1 MRGARIVPRL
11 ARSAAIGAP
20 AILDPGEGQRS
31 IAMTS
36 LIHRSITT
44 HTRSVRVRL
53 QAVCLAITLA
63 GLLLA
68 GVTGVAAQESDRQ
81 VGLID
86 IDGAISPVMATY
98 VGRGIDRSAERGDRA
113 VILRMDTP
121 GGLSSAMDDI
131 VSDILAAPIPVI
143 VYVAPEGARAG
154 SAGVYI
160 TYAAHVAAM
169 APATNIGSATPVQ
182 LGGESD
188 GGEETAMDRK
198 VVNDAAAKI
207 RGLAEQRGR
216 NAEWAE
222 SAVRDA
228 ENITAGEAVELNVI
242 NFVAGDLNSLLEQA
256 DGLEVVVRG
265 EPVVLETAGAT
276 VSEIDMSFF
285 EQLLQ
290 VITDPNIA
298 FVLVSL
304 GTLALVFE
312 IANPGGIG
320 PGAVGGIMLV
330 TGFYALGTL
339 DTNWAGLA
347 LMGLAFLLFVIDVFV
362 PTHGIL
368 TISGIVSFLFG
379 GLLLSNTRNDDV
391 LAVSQV
397 VIFTVTAMMG
407 LFFLFIAGTL
417 WRSRGRPPATG
428 ESTLHGA
435 IAVVRTPLEPDG
447 MVFLHG
453 ETWQATSS
461 AGPVARGGQVRVT
474 AVDGLHLTVTPLS
487 VEAGMSPP
495 GAFGGVPG

>member
-1 MRGARIVPRL
+1 MPSPTHRNDSTCTRRHRIVLR
-11 ARSAAIGAP
+11 AVFTAI
-20 AILDPGEGQRS
+20 
-31 IAMTS
+31 
-36 LIHRSITT
+36 
-44 HTRSVRVRL
+44 V
-53 QAVCLAITLA
+53 LA
-63 GLLLA
+63 GLVLA
-68 GVTGVAAQESDRQ
+68 GVAGAGAQSTDRQ

-86 IDGAISPVMATY
+86 IDGTITPVMATY
-98 VGRGIDRSAERGDRA
+98 VGRGIDRSADRGDSA
-113 VILRMDTP
+113 VILRVDTP

-131 VSDILAAPIPVI
+131 VSDILASSIPVI

-182 LGGESD
+182 LGEDS

-228 ENITAGEAVELNVI
+228 ANITAGEAVELNVI
-242 NFVAGDLNSLLEQA
+242 DFVAGNVDDVLAQA
-256 DGLEVVVRG
+256 DGLEVTVRG
-265 EPVVLETAGAT
+265 QQVTVETAGAT
-276 VSEIDMSFF
+276 VSEIEMSFF

-368 TISGIVSFLFG
+368 TISGIVAFLFG
-379 GLLLSNTRNDDV
+379 GLLLSNTRNDEV
-391 LAVSQV
+391 LAVSRT
-397 VIFTVTAMMG
+397 VIFTVTALMG
-407 LFFLFIAGTL
+407 LFFLAVAGTL

-428 ESTLHGA
+428 ESTLVGA
-435 IAVVRTPLEPDG
+435 IAVVRHPLDPEG
-447 MVFLHG
+447 MVFLQG
-453 ETWQATSS
+453 ELWQATSTD
-461 AGPVARGGQVRVT
+461 GTVGRGEMVRVLS
-474 AVDGLHLTVTPLS
+474 VDGLRLMVTPVT
-487 VEAGMSPP
+487 VEAGFPP
-495 GAFGGVPG
+495 DALGGVPG

>member
-1 MRGARIVPRL
+1 
-11 ARSAAIGAP
+11 
-20 AILDPGEGQRS
+20 
-31 IAMTS
+31 MTS
-36 LIHRSITT
+36 PTHRTDS
-44 HTRSVRVRL
+44 TRIPLYRVL
-53 QAVCLAITLA
+53 WHAVATAIVLA

-68 GVTGVAAQESDRQ
+68 GIAGVAAQDVGRQ
-81 VGLID
+81 VGLLD
-86 IDGAISPVMATY
+86 VDGTISPVMATY
-98 VGRGIDRSAERGDRA
+98 VGRGIDRSAERGDSA
-113 VILRMDTP
+113 VILRVDTP

-131 VSDILAAPIPVI
+131 VSDILASPIPVI

-188 GGEETAMDRK
+188 DGEETAMDRK
-198 VVNDAAAKI
+198 VVNDAAAKL

-228 ENITAGEAVELNVI
+228 ENITAREAVDLNVI
-242 NFVAGDLNSLLEQA
+242 DFVADDLDGVLAQA

-265 EPVVLETAGAT
+265 GPVTVETAGAT

-368 TISGIVSFLFG
+368 TISGIVAFLFG
-379 GLLLSNTRNDDV
+379 GLLLSNTRNDEV

-407 LFFLFIAGTL
+407 LFFLLIAGTL

-428 ESTLHGA
+428 ESALHGA
-435 IAVVRTPLEPDG
+435 IAIVRTPLEPDG

-453 ETWQATSS
+453 ETWQATST
-461 AGPVARGGQVRVT
+461 AGPVTRGAQVRVL
-474 AVDGLHLTVTPLS
+474 AVDGLHLTVVPLTI
-487 VEAGMSPP
+487 EAGMPPP
-495 GAFGGVPG
+495 GTLGGVPG

>member
-1 MRGARIVPRL
+1 VVLRAL
-11 ARSAAIGAP
+11 FSA
-20 AILDPGEGQRS
+20 
-31 IAMTS
+31 
-36 LIHRSITT
+36 
-44 HTRSVRVRL
+44 VV
-53 QAVCLAITLA
+53 LA
-63 GLLLA
+63 GLVLGGIASA
-68 GVTGVAAQESDRQ
+68 GAQQSSRQ
-81 VGLID
+81 VGLVD
-86 IDGAISPVMATY
+86 IDGTITPVMATY
-98 VGRGIDRSAERGDRA
+98 AGRGIARSAERGDSA
-113 VILRMDTP
+113 VILRVDTP

-131 VSDILAAPIPVI
+131 VSDILGSPIPVI
-143 VYVAPEGARAG
+143 VYVGPEGARAG

-182 LGGESD
+182 IGEEAD
-188 GGEETAMDRK
+188 DGEETAMDRK
-198 VVNDAAAKI
+198 IINDAAAKI

-228 ENITAGEAVELNVI
+228 ANITASEAVELNVV
-242 NFVAGDLNSLLEQA
+242 NFVARDIDEALAQA
-256 DGLEVVVRG
+256 DGLEVNVRG
-265 EPVVLETAGAT
+265 EQVTVETAGAT

-368 TISGIVSFLFG
+368 TISGIVAFLFG
-379 GLLLSNTRNDDV
+379 GLLLSNTRNDEV
-391 LAVSQV
+391 LAVSRT
-397 VIFTVTAMMG
+397 VIFTVTALMG
-407 LFFLFIAGTL
+407 LFFLFVAGTL

-428 ESTLHGA
+428 ESTLVGA
-435 IAVVRTPLEPDG
+435 IAVVRRPLDPDG

-453 ETWQATSS
+453 ELWQATSS
-461 AGPVARGGQVRVT
+461 GGTVGRGEMVRVLS
-474 AVDGLHLTVTPLS
+474 VDGLHLTVTP
-487 VEAGMSPP
+487 VTIEAGLPP
-495 GAFGGVPG
+495 DALGGVPG

>member
-1 MRGARIVPRL
+1 
-11 ARSAAIGAP
+11 
-20 AILDPGEGQRS
+20 
-31 IAMTS
+31 MTS
-36 LIHRSITT
+36 PTHRTDSTCIW
-44 HTRSVRVRL
+44 RDRVVWRVAFTAL
-53 QAVCLAITLA
+53 VLA
-63 GLLLA
+63 GLVLS
-68 GVTGVAAQESDRQ
+68 GVAGAGAQQSSRQ

-86 IDGAISPVMATY
+86 IDGTITPVMATY
-98 VGRGIDRSAERGDRA
+98 VGRGIERSAERGDSA

-131 VSDILAAPIPVI
+131 VSDILASSIPVI
-143 VYVAPEGARAG
+143 VYVAPEGARAA

-182 LGGESD
+182 LGEDSEGD
-188 GGEETAMDRK
+188 EETAMDRK

-228 ENITAGEAVELNVI
+228 ANITATEAVDLNVI
-242 NFVAGDLNSLLEQA
+242 DFVANDIDSVLAQS
-256 DGLEVVVRG
+256 DGLEVTVRG
-265 EPVVLETAGAT
+265 QQVSVETAGAT
-276 VSEIDMSFF
+276 VAEIDMSFF

-304 GTLALVFE
+304 GTLALIFE

-368 TISGIVSFLFG
+368 TISGIVAFLFG
-379 GLLLSNTRNDDV
+379 GLLLSNTRNDEV
-391 LAVSQV
+391 LAVSQT
-397 VIFTVTAMMG
+397 VIFTVTALMG
-407 LFFLFIAGTL
+407 VFFLFVAGTV
-417 WRSRGRPPATG
+417 WRTRGQPPATG
-428 ESTLHGA
+428 ESTLVGA
-435 IAVVRTPLEPDG
+435 TAVVRQPLDPDG
-447 MVFLHG
+447 MVFLQG
-453 ETWQATSS
+453 ELWQATSS
-461 AGPVARGGQVRVT
+461 GGKVARGEMVRVLD
-474 AVDGLHLTVTPLS
+474 VDGLRLTVVPVTI
-487 VEAGMSPP
+487 EAGLPP
-495 GAFGGVPG
+495 DALGGVPG

>member
-1 MRGARIVPRL
+1 MTSPAHATSLVHNRWHLIVPR
-11 ARSAAIGAP
+11 AVIS
-20 AILDPGEGQRS
+20 AIL
-31 IAMTS
+31 M
-36 LIHRSITT
+36 
-44 HTRSVRVRL
+44 
-53 QAVCLAITLA
+53 A

-68 GVTGVAAQESDRQ
+68 GITNVGAQDTGRQ
-81 VGLID
+81 VGLLD
-86 IDGAISPVMATY
+86 VDGTITPVMATY
-98 VGRGIDRSAERGDRA
+98 IGRGIERSAERGDSA

-121 GGLSSAMDDI
+121 GGLSSSMDDI
-131 VSDILAAPIPVI
+131 ISDILASPIPVI

-188 GGEETAMDRK
+188 DDGESAMDRK
-198 VVNDAAAKI
+198 IVNDAAAKI

-222 SAVRDA
+222 AAVRDA
-228 ENITAGEAVELNVI
+228 ENVTASEALELNVI
-242 NFVAGDLNSLLEQA
+242 DFITGDLDGVLAQA

-265 EPVVLETAGAT
+265 KTVAVETAGAT
-276 VSEIDMSFF
+276 VSEIEMSFF

-312 IANPGGIG
+312 IANPGSIG

-347 LMGLAFLLFVIDVFV
+347 LMALALLLFVIDVFV

-368 TISGIVSFLFG
+368 TISGIVAFLFG

-428 ESTLHGA
+428 ESTLIGA
-435 IAVVRTPLEPDG
+435 VAVARSPLDPDG
-447 MVFLHG
+447 MVYLHG
-453 ETWQATSS
+453 ELWQATSS
-461 AGPVARGGQVRVT
+461 GAPVARGEQVRVL
-474 AVDGLHLTVTPLS
+474 AVDGLRLS
-487 VEAGMSPP
+487 VAPIAAEAEWPP
-495 GAFGGVPG
+495 PEAFGSVPG

>member
-1 MRGARIVPRL
+1 MPSLTRGTGSPRIRQSRIFWRAL
-11 ARSAAIGAP
+11 TSAI
-20 AILDPGEGQRS
+20 
-31 IAMTS
+31 M
-36 LIHRSITT
+36 
-44 HTRSVRVRL
+44 
-53 QAVCLAITLA
+53 LA
-63 GLLLA
+63 GLLL
-68 GVTGVAAQESDRQ
+68 TGISSVGAQEANRQ
-81 VGLID
+81 VGLLD
-86 IDGAISPVMATY
+86 VDGTITPVMATY
-98 VGRGIDRSAERGDRA
+98 IGRGIERSAERGDSA

-131 VSDILAAPIPVI
+131 ISDILASPIPVI

-160 TYAAHVAAM
+160 TYAAHIAAM

-188 GGEETAMDRK
+188 NEETAMDRK

-222 SAVRDA
+222 AAVRDA
-228 ENITAGEAVELNVI
+228 ENITASEAVELNVI
-242 NFVAGDLNSLLEQA
+242 DFIAGDVDDVLAQA
-256 DGLEVVVRG
+256 DGHEVVVRG
-265 EPVVLETAGAT
+265 ETVIVETAGAT
-276 VSEIDMSFF
+276 ISEIEMSFF
-285 EQLLQ
+285 ERLLQ
-290 VITDPNIA
+290 VIIDPNIA

-368 TISGIVSFLFG
+368 TISGIVAFLFG
-379 GLLLSNTRNDDV
+379 GLLLSNTRNDEV
-391 LAVSQV
+391 LAVSRI
-397 VIFTVTAMMG
+397 VIFTVTALMG
-407 LFFLFIAGTL
+407 LFFLFVVGTI

-428 ESTLHGA
+428 ESTLVGA
-435 IAVVRTPLEPDG
+435 IAVVRTPLDPSG
-447 MVFLHG
+447 MVFLQG
-453 ETWQATSS
+453 ELWQATASS
-461 AGPVARGGQVRVT
+461 GPVARGELVRVLT
-474 AVDGLHLTVTPLS
+474 VDGLHLTVAPVT
-487 VEAGMSPP
+487 VEASLPP
-495 GAFGGVPG
+495 DALGGVPG

>member
-1 MRGARIVPRL
+1 MPSLTRGTGSPRIRQSRIFWRAL
-11 ARSAAIGAP
+11 TSAI
-20 AILDPGEGQRS
+20 
-31 IAMTS
+31 M
-36 LIHRSITT
+36 
-44 HTRSVRVRL
+44 
-53 QAVCLAITLA
+53 LA
-63 GLLLA
+63 GLLL
-68 GVTGVAAQESDRQ
+68 TGISSVGAQEANRQ
-81 VGLID
+81 VGLLEV
-86 IDGAISPVMATY
+86 DGTITPVMATY
-98 VGRGIDRSAERGDRA
+98 IGRGIERSAERGDSA

-131 VSDILAAPIPVI
+131 ISDILASPIPVI

-160 TYAAHVAAM
+160 TYAAHIAAM

-188 GGEETAMDRK
+188 DEETAMDRK

-222 SAVRDA
+222 AAVRDA
-228 ENITAGEAVELNVI
+228 ENITASEAVELNVI
-242 NFVAGDLNSLLEQA
+242 DFIAGDVDDVLAQA
-256 DGLEVVVRG
+256 DGHEVVVRG
-265 EPVVLETAGAT
+265 ETVIVETAGAT
-276 VSEIDMSFF
+276 ISEIEMSFF
-285 EQLLQ
+285 ERLLQ
-290 VITDPNIA
+290 VIIDPNIA

-368 TISGIVSFLFG
+368 TISGIVAFLFG
-379 GLLLSNTRNDDV
+379 GLLLSNTRNDEV
-391 LAVSQV
+391 LAVSRI
-397 VIFTVTAMMG
+397 VIFTVTALMG
-407 LFFLFIAGTL
+407 LFFLFVVGTI

-428 ESTLHGA
+428 ESTLVGA
-435 IAVVRTPLEPDG
+435 IAVVRTPLDPSG
-447 MVFLHG
+447 MVFLQG
-453 ETWQATSS
+453 ELWQATASS
-461 AGPVARGGQVRVT
+461 GPVARGELVRVLT
-474 AVDGLHLTVTPLS
+474 VDGLHLTVAPVT
-487 VEAGMSPP
+487 VEASLPP
-495 GAFGGVPG
+495 DALGGVPG

>member
-1 MRGARIVPRL
+1 
-11 ARSAAIGAP
+11 
-20 AILDPGEGQRS
+20 
-31 IAMTS
+31 MTS
-36 LIHRSITT
+36 PTHRKSSTCIRR
-44 HTRSVRVRL
+44 HHSVWRVIYT
-53 QAVCLAITLA
+53 AVVVA
-63 GLLLA
+63 GLMLA
-68 GVTGVAAQESDRQ
+68 GVAGAGAQQSDRQ
-81 VGLID
+81 VGLLD
-86 IDGAISPVMATY
+86 VDGTITPVMATY
-98 VGRGIDRSAERGDRA
+98 VGRGIERSAERGDSA

-131 VSDILAAPIPVI
+131 VSDILASSIPVI

-160 TYAAHVAAM
+160 TYAAHIAAM

-182 LGGESD
+182 LGDDSD
-188 GGEETAMDRK
+188 DGEETAMDRK

-228 ENITAGEAVELNVI
+228 ANITAGEAVDLNVI
-242 NFVAGDLNSLLEQA
+242 DFVAGDVGDVLAQA
-256 DGLEVVVRG
+256 DGLEVSVRG
-265 EPVVLETAGAT
+265 EQVTAETAGAT

-347 LMGLAFLLFVIDVFV
+347 LMALALLLFVIDVFV

-368 TISGIVSFLFG
+368 TISGIVAFLFG

-397 VIFTVTAMMG
+397 VIFTVTALMG
-407 LFFLFIAGTL
+407 LFFLFVVGSV
-417 WRSRGRPPATG
+417 WRTRGRPPATG
-428 ESTLHGA
+428 ESTLVGA
-435 IAVVRTPLEPDG
+435 IAVVRTPLEPNG
-447 MVFLHG
+447 MVFLQG
-453 ETWQATSS
+453 ELWQATASS
-461 AGPVARGGQVRVT
+461 GPVARGQLVRVLN
-474 AVDGLHLTVTPLS
+474 VDGLHLTVTPVT
-487 VEAGMSPP
+487 VEAGLPP
-495 GAFGGVPG
+495 DALGGVTG

>member
-1 MRGARIVPRL
+1 MLSPTHRRDSTRIRL
-11 ARSAAIGAP
+11 NRNLWRAFASAI
-20 AILDPGEGQRS
+20 
-31 IAMTS
+31 M
-36 LIHRSITT
+36 
-44 HTRSVRVRL
+44 
-53 QAVCLAITLA
+53 LA

-68 GVTGVAAQESDRQ
+68 GIAGAGAQQTTRQ
-81 VGLID
+81 VGLLD
-86 IDGAISPVMATY
+86 IDGTITPVMATY
-98 VGRGIDRSAERGDRA
+98 VGRGIQRSAERGDSA

-131 VSDILAAPIPVI
+131 VSDILASPIPVI
-143 VYVAPEGARAG
+143 VYVAPEGSRAA

-188 GGEETAMDRK
+188 DGEETAMDRK

-222 SAVRDA
+222 AAVRDA
-228 ENITAGEAVELNVI
+228 DNITSREAVELNVI
-242 NFVAGDLNSLLEQA
+242 DFVAGNIDDLLAQA
-256 DGLEVVVRG
+256 DGREVVVRG
-265 EPVVLETAGAT
+265 EPVKVETAGAT

-304 GTLALVFE
+304 GTLALIFE
-312 IANPGGIG
+312 LANPGGIG

-330 TGFYALGTL
+330 IGFYALGTL

-368 TISGIVSFLFG
+368 TISGVVAFLFG

-391 LAVSQV
+391 LEVSRV
-397 VIFTVTAMMG
+397 VIFTVTALMAV
-407 LFFLFIAGTL
+407 FFLFVASSI
-417 WRSRGRPPATG
+417 WRTRGQPPATG
-428 ESTLHGA
+428 EDTLRGT

-447 MVFLHG
+447 MVFVYG
-453 ETWQATSS
+453 ELWQATSS
-461 AGPVARGGQVRVT
+461 GGPIAPGEHVRVLS
-474 AVDGLHLTVTPLS
+474 VDGLRLTVAPVS
-487 VEAGMSPP
+487 VEAGLPP
-495 GAFGGVPG
+495 DALGGVPG

>member
-1 MRGARIVPRL
+1 MFSATHMQDSTRTWRHRIVLR
-11 ARSAAIGAP
+11 
-20 AILDPGEGQRS
+20 
-31 IAMTS
+31 
-36 LIHRSITT
+36 
-44 HTRSVRVRL
+44 
-53 QAVCLAITLA
+53 AVVTVIVLA
-63 GLLLA
+63 GLVLA
-68 GVTGVAAQESDRQ
+68 GVGGAGAQSTESQ

-86 IDGAISPVMATY
+86 IDGTITPVMATY
-98 VGRGIDRSAERGDRA
+98 VGRGIDRSADRGDSV

-131 VSDILAAPIPVI
+131 VSDILASPIPVI
-143 VYVAPEGARAG
+143 VYVAPEGARAA

-182 LGGESD
+182 LGEDSD
-188 GGEETAMDRK
+188 GGEETTMDRK
-198 VVNDAAAKI
+198 IINDAAAKI

-216 NAEWAE
+216 NADWAE

-228 ENITAGEAVELNVI
+228 ENITANQAVELNVVD
-242 NFVAGDLNSLLEQA
+242 FVAGNVDDVLAQA
-256 DGLEVVVRG
+256 DGLKVTVRG
-265 EPVVLETAGAT
+265 EQVTVETAGAT

-312 IANPGGIG
+312 LANPGGIG

-368 TISGIVSFLFG
+368 TISGIVAFLFG
-379 GLLLSNTRNDDV
+379 GLLLSNTRNDEV
-391 LAVSQV
+391 LAVSRTL
-397 VIFTVTAMMG
+397 IFTITALMG
-407 LFFLFIAGTL
+407 VFFLAIAGTL
-417 WRSRGRPPATG
+417 LRSRGRPPATG
-428 ESTLHGA
+428 ESALVGA
-435 IAVVRTPLEPDG
+435 FAVVRRPLDPDG
-447 MVFLHG
+447 MVFLQG
-453 ETWQATSS
+453 ELWQATSTG
-461 AGPVARGGQVRVT
+461 GPVGRGGMVRVLG
-474 AVDGLHLTVTPLS
+474 VDGLRLTVTP
-487 VEAGMSPP
+487 VTIEASLPP
-495 GAFGGVPG
+495 DALGGVPG

>member
-1 MRGARIVPRL
+1 
-11 ARSAAIGAP
+11 
-20 AILDPGEGQRS
+20 
-31 IAMTS
+31 MTS
-36 LIHRSITT
+36 PTHRAGS
-44 HTRSVRVRL
+44 TRTRRL
-53 QAVCLAITLA
+53 HIVWRAFLSSCVLA
-63 GLLLA
+63 GLIFA
-68 GVTGVAAQESDRQ
+68 GVSGAGAQSSNRQ

-86 IDGAISPVMATY
+86 IDGTITPVMATY
-98 VGRGIDRSAERGDRA
+98 VGRGIERSTERGDSA

-131 VSDILAAPIPVI
+131 VSDILASSIPVI

-160 TYAAHVAAM
+160 TYAAHVASM

-182 LGGESD
+182 LGEESED
-188 GGEETAMDRK
+188 GEETAMDRK
-198 VVNDAAAKI
+198 IVNDAAAKI

-228 ENITAGEAVELNVI
+228 ANITAGEAVELNVI
-242 NFVAGDLNSLLEQA
+242 DFVADDVDDVLAQA
-256 DGLEVVVRG
+256 DGLEVTVRG
-265 EPVVLETAGAT
+265 ETIAVETAGAT

-312 IANPGGIG
+312 LANPGGIG
-320 PGAVGGIMLV
+320 PGAVGAIMLV

-368 TISGIVSFLFG
+368 TISGIVAFLFG

-391 LAVSQV
+391 LVISQT
-397 VIFTVTAMMG
+397 VIFTVTAVMG
-407 LFFLFIAGTL
+407 LFFLFIAGTM
-417 WRSRGRPPATG
+417 WRSRGLPPATG
-428 ESTLHGA
+428 ESTLVGA
-435 IAVVRTPLEPDG
+435 VAVVRRPLDPDG
-447 MVFLHG
+447 MVFVQG
-453 ETWQATSS
+453 ELWQATSS
-461 AGPVARGGQVRVT
+461 GGNVGRGEFVRVLS
-474 AVDGLHLTVTPLS
+474 VDGLHLMVAPVT
-487 VEAGMSPP
+487 VEASLPP
-495 GAFGGVPG
+495 DALGGVSV

>member
-1 MRGARIVPRL
+1 MTSPAHRTGSTRFWTHRILWRV
-11 ARSAAIGAP
+11 AFS
-20 AILDPGEGQRS
+20 AIL
-31 IAMTS
+31 
-36 LIHRSITT
+36 
-44 HTRSVRVRL
+44 
-53 QAVCLAITLA
+53 LA

-68 GVTGVAAQESDRQ
+68 GIASVAAQDTGRQ
-81 VGLID
+81 VGLLD
-86 IDGAISPVMATY
+86 VDGTITPVMATY
-98 VGRGIDRSAERGDRA
+98 AGRGIERSAERGDSA

-131 VSDILAAPIPVI
+131 INDILASPIPVI

-182 LGGESD
+182 LGDESD
-188 GGEETAMDRK
+188 DGEETAMDRK
-198 VVNDAAAKI
+198 IVNDAAAKI

-228 ENITAGEAVELNVI
+228 ENITANEAAELNVI
-242 NFVAGDLNSLLEQA
+242 DFVAGDVDDVLAQA

-265 EPVVLETAGAT
+265 EPVTVETAGAT

-347 LMGLAFLLFVIDVFV
+347 MMGLAFLLFVIDVFV

-368 TISGIVSFLFG
+368 TISGIVAFLFG

-391 LAVSQV
+391 LAVSQI
-397 VIFTVTAMMG
+397 VIFTVAALMAV
-407 LFFLFIAGTL
+407 FFLFVAGSV
-417 WRSRGRPPATG
+417 WRTRGRPPASG
-428 ESTLHGA
+428 ENTIVGA
-435 IAVVRTPLEPDG
+435 IADVRRQLDPDG
-447 MVFLHG
+447 MVFLQG
-453 ETWQATSS
+453 ELWQATSS
-461 AGPVARGGQVRVT
+461 GGIVARGELVRVQRI
-474 AVDGLHLTVTPLS
+474 DGLRLTVMPLAA
-487 VEAGMSPP
+487 EAGLPPP
-495 GAFGGVPG
+495 GGFGGVPG

>member
-1 MRGARIVPRL
+1 LRAVFTAIV
-11 ARSAAIGAP
+11 
-20 AILDPGEGQRS
+20 
-31 IAMTS
+31 
-36 LIHRSITT
+36 
-44 HTRSVRVRL
+44 
-53 QAVCLAITLA
+53 LA
-63 GLLLA
+63 GLVLA
-68 GVTGVAAQESDRQ
+68 GVAGAGAQTSGRQ

-86 IDGAISPVMATY
+86 IDGTITPVMATY
-98 VGRGIDRSAERGDRA
+98 VGRGIDRSADRGDSA

-131 VSDILAAPIPVI
+131 VSDILASSIPVI
-143 VYVAPEGARAG
+143 VYVAPEGARAA

-182 LGGESD
+182 LGEDSD

-198 VVNDAAAKI
+198 IVNDAAAKI
-207 RGLAEQRGR
+207 RSLAEQRER
-216 NAEWAE
+216 NVEWAE

-228 ENITAGEAVELNVI
+228 ANITASEAVELNVVD
-242 NFVAGDLNSLLEQA
+242 FVAGNIDDVLAQA
-256 DGLEVVVRG
+256 DGREVTVRG
-265 EPVVLETAGAT
+265 EQVTVETAGAT

-368 TISGIVSFLFG
+368 TISGIVAFLFG
-379 GLLLSNTRNDDV
+379 GLLLSNTRNDEV
-391 LAVSQV
+391 LAVSRT
-397 VIFTVTAMMG
+397 VIFTVTALMG
-407 LFFLFIAGTL
+407 IFFLAIAGTL
-417 WRSRGRPPATG
+417 LRSRGRPPATG
-428 ESTLHGA
+428 ESTLVGA
-435 IAVVRTPLEPDG
+435 IAVVRQPLDPEG
-447 MVFLHG
+447 MVFLQG
-453 ETWQATSS
+453 ELWQATSTD
-461 AGPVARGGQVRVT
+461 GTVGRGEMVRVLS
-474 AVDGLHLTVTPLS
+474 VDGLRLTVTP
-487 VEAGMSPP
+487 VTIEAGLPP
-495 GAFGGVPG
+495 DALGGVPG